1 MISVE
6 GARLHELTCRFL
18 TKAQAERLRTASLFT
33 KEPVLFIIS
42 RAVERELA
50 LLENAVMPSGS
61 DSPLYIAPEVP
72 DASEA

>member
-18 TKAQAERLRTASLFT
+18 TKAQAERLRTACLFT
-33 KEPVLFIIS
+33 GEPVLFIVS

-50 LLENAVMPSGS
+50 LLENAAVSSGS

-72 DASEA
+72 CAQEA